1 MKQSLAFFVG
11 AIALALVMLAPSK
24 ASAQQVNIYV
34 GPGYSH
40 YGGYGH
46 YPSYGYG
53 YGHYPSYGYGYTYP
67 RYGYGYTYPNY
78 GYGPALEVSPLAA
91 GLATLRILAFVS
103 LTVRA
108 NKTTAV
114 QSEPPLHS

>member
-53 YGHYPSYGYGYTYP
+53 YGHYPSYGYGYGHYP
-67 RYGYGYTYPNY
+67 SYGYAYTYPNY
-78 GYGPALEVSPLAA
+78 GYGYGYYP
-91 GLATLRILAFVS
+91 RWRYRHWR
-103 LTVRA
+103 RA
-108 NKTTAV
+108 WRRYGY
-114 QSEPPLHS
+114 

>member
-53 YGHYPSYGYGYTYP
+53 YGHYPSYGYGYTHP
-67 RYGYGYTYPNY
+67 HYGYGYTYPNY
-78 GYGPALEVSPLAA
+78 GYGYGYYP
-91 GLATLRILAFVS
+91 RWRYRHWR
-103 LTVRA
+103 RA
-108 NKTTAV
+108 WRRYGY
-114 QSEPPLHS
+114 

>member
-53 YGHYPSYGYGYTYP
+53 YGHYPSYGYGYTHP
-67 RYGYGYTYPNY
+67 HYGYGYTYPNY
-78 GYGPALEVSPLAA
+78 GYGYGYYP
-91 GLATLRILAFVS
+91 GWRYRHWR
-103 LTVRA
+103 RA
-108 NKTTAV
+108 WRRYGY
-114 QSEPPLHS
+114 

>member
-40 YGGYGH
+40 YGGYGGGYGY
-46 YPSYGYG
+46 YPNYGYG
-53 YGHYPSYGYGYTYP
+53 YGYAYP
-67 RYGYGYTYPNY
+67 RYGYGYGYYPGWRYRHARRAWRRY
-78 GYGPALEVSPLAA
+78 GY
-91 GLATLRILAFVS
+91 
-103 LTVRA
+103 
-108 NKTTAV
+108 
-114 QSEPPLHS
+114 

>member
-1 MKQSLAFFVG
+1 MKQSWAFFVG

-24 ASAQQVNIYV
+24 VSAQQVNIYV

-53 YGHYPSYGYGYTYP
+53 YGYAYPRYGYGYGHYP
-67 RYGYGYTYPNY
+67 SYGYGYTYPNY
-78 GYGPALEVSPLAA
+78 GYGYGYYP
-91 GLATLRILAFVS
+91 GWRYRHWR
-103 LTVRA
+103 RA
-108 NKTTAV
+108 WRRYGY
-114 QSEPPLHS
+114 

>member
-11 AIALALVMLAPSK
+11 ALVLVMLAPSK

-46 YPSYGYG
+46 YPSYGYR
-53 YGHYPSYGYGYTYP
+53 YTYP
-67 RYGYGYTYPNY
+67 HYGYGYTYPNY
-78 GYGPALEVSPLAA
+78 GYGYGYYP
-91 GLATLRILAFVS
+91 GWRYRHWR
-103 LTVRA
+103 RA
-108 NKTTAV
+108 WRRYGYSGV
-114 QSEPPLHS
+114 YS